1 MLVDAGHGANGLR
14 LADVFAHEHW
24 QDQLGRID
32 AVLADQGAHGRGGA
46 QAARAQHGNGGRRDA
61 VAG

>member
-14 LADVFAHEHW
+14 LANILAHEHR
-24 QDQLGRID
+24 QDQLGRVN

-46 QAARAQHGNGGRRDA
+46 QAARAQRGNGGRCDA